1 MTKTL
6 RGQILKKT
14 SRASSNDPNLNLNK
28 IFSLSAESPSAHE
41 EAEKGSASPKKDAGL
56 SLHNTPQKGSMTYR
70 SKQASSNLKYF
81 QGGKRTQITIIPT
94 QVKKKV
100 RHGTSLKTVSQA
112 ITQSSQISDTV
123 QDTLKTGT
131 FENASVQLDILQT
144 NTDQMNPSASQE
156 QLATGFEATD
166 MDQINPEVSVI

>member
-1 MTKTL
+1 
-6 RGQILKKT
+6 
-14 SRASSNDPNLNLNK
+14 
-28 IFSLSAESPSAHE
+28 
-41 EAEKGSASPKKDAGL
+41 
-56 SLHNTPQKGSMTYR
+56 MTYR